1 MYGKDQKK
9 YKLYAHAKINLSL
22 EVLGKLSNGYH
33 EINSLIQTINLS
45 DEIIFEPHKEI
56 IIDGGITSNIKNDLI
71 YQAVLSLQKLFHYD
85 FGVRITLIKNIP
97 VASGLGGGSSNAATV
112 LKGLNLL
119 WNLGLKNSDLESI
132 GAKLGSDVPYFIR
145 GGLCLVENSG
155 EKLHSIKTNFKRWV
169 VVCFPGCTLKD
180 KTKIMYSNLLKHHY
194 TKGKNTEK
202 LLEAIRL
209 DKPITEY
216 MFNVFD
222 NIAPQIFVGFT
233 RFFND
238 INLLTDNKFI
248 LCGAGPSIFLLFDT
262 LSSAKIVEH
271 KIKEK
276 GYWVKVARTV

>member
-145 GGLCLVENSG
+145 GGLCLVENS
-155 EKLHSIKTNFKRWV
+155 
-169 VVCFPGCTLKD
+169 
-180 KTKIMYSNLLKHHY
+180 
-194 TKGKNTEK
+194 
-202 LLEAIRL
+202 
-209 DKPITEY
+209 
-216 MFNVFD
+216 
-222 NIAPQIFVGFT
+222 
-233 RFFND
+233 
-238 INLLTDNKFI
+238 
-248 LCGAGPSIFLLFDT
+248 
-262 LSSAKIVEH
+262 
-271 KIKEK
+271 
-276 GYWVKVARTV
+276 